1 GPPESN
7 GPPERDCPPERDG
20 PPDPLDHPGGMI
32 THWVLKKSL
41 QVQVEANRDLLT
53 PDLAAILQDAW
64 DQYLLDDQIHALIKN
79 GEYDRLARDATDITD
94 FHHYL
99 TTTGELPTPTPN
111 HPSER
116 SAQGDEASD
125 RGPSPG
131 MSWTPPLGSD
141 VGPAAGVSSTGPNHS
156 IARARRATSSSRR

>member
-1 GPPESN
+1 
-7 GPPERDCPPERDG
+7 
-20 PPDPLDHPGGMI
+20 MI

-99 TTTGELPTPTPN
+99 TTTGELPNPDP
-111 HPSER
+111 E
-116 SAQGDEASD
+116 
-125 RGPSPG
+125 
-131 MSWTPPLGSD
+131 PPF
-141 VGPAAGVSSTGPNHS
+141 
-156 IARARRATSSSRR
+156 